1 MSESPA
7 FGAAASPRRPE
18 PDPEPITYGT
28 AVPGLVTVAVSLAA
42 VLAGSVAMVAGY
54 LTFGAVAMIVSLA
67 AATFG
72 AVWLLSGMLL
82 NEHHHSHGRHA

>member
-1 MSESPA
+1 VA
-7 FGAAASPRRPE
+7 QIVGA
-18 PDPEPITYGT
+18 
-28 AVPGLVTVAVSLAA
+28 
-42 VLAGSVAMVAGY
+42 VAMVAGY

-82 NEHHHSHGRHA
+82 NEHHHPHGGHV

>member
-1 MSESPA
+1 
-7 FGAAASPRRPE
+7 
-18 PDPEPITYGT
+18 
-28 AVPGLVTVAVSLAA
+28 
-42 VLAGSVAMVAGY
+42 MVAGY